1 MENGTDSSG
10 IKQVDAWRK
19 GIRGNH
25 VQIINRGIKHWS
37 VKIKRNIKK
46 FIGLAI
52 IVSIIV
58 ITLVILN
65 MEDIVILTKV
75 YGTAN
80 IETVRMAV
88 I

>member
-1 MENGTDSSG
+1 MTP
-10 IKQVDAWRK
+10 VT
-19 GIRGNH
+19 
-25 VQIINRGIKHWS
+25 VS
-37 VKIKRNIKK
+37 VKSSLFQIRFNQ

-58 ITLVILN
+58 TTLVILN

-88 I
+88 T